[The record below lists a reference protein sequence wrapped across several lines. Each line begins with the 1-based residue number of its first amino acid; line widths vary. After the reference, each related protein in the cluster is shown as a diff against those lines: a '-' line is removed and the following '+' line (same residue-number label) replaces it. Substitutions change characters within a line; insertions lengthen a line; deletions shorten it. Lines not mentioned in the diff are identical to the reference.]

1 MHGLCYIEDNLI
13 GRNIASQ
20 LELKNASILC
30 CAITISYEKAKMGE
44 RRRWS
49 QTETEFLID
58 MVQKNYTF
66 LTGTFTPSK
75 TKAMVDKKWSEIAH
89 AINALGCGSAIL
101 STEQIQKKWS
111 DMKSTSKK
119 AVSKYKIESKRTGGR
134 MNKVKQPSEYQVR
147 IADIIGKA
155 YTECTPGTEECD
167 TSVEIAA
174 EINVDESEPCS
185 SKSSETF
192 TESAGDTSSDDR
204 LCSTTTKRRRCEK
217 GAPTSSSRPTKRQTQ
232 NQEILETEKDMVIA
246 VNAMKEELKRTN
258 SLIENIGEH
267 MKQSNDI
274 HQQILKLQQN
284 CPADQDD
291 LNTFVGLL
299 NA

>member
-1 MHGLCYIEDNLI
+1 MSDLCYIEDNLI

-30 CAITISYEKAKMGE
+30 FAITISYEKAKMGE

-49 QTETEFLID
+49 QTDTELLID

-66 LTGTFTPSK
+66 LTGTFTSTK
-75 TKAMVDKKWSEIAH
+75 TKAMGNKKWSEIAD

-119 AVSKYKIESKRTGGR
+119 AVSKHKIESRRTGGG
-134 MNKVKQPSEYQVR
+134 MNKVKQPSESQVR
-147 IADIIGKA
+147 IADMIGKA
-155 YTECTPGTEECD
+155 YTECIPETEECD

-185 SKSSETF
+185 SKSSEMF

-204 LCSTTTKRRRCEK
+204 ICSTTTKRRRCEK
-217 GAPTSSSRPTKRQTQ
+217 GAPTSSCRPTKRQTQ
-232 NQEILETEKDMVIA
+232 N
-246 VNAMKEELKRTN
+246 
-258 SLIENIGEH
+258 
-267 MKQSNDI
+267 
-274 HQQILKLQQN
+274 
-284 CPADQDD
+284 
-291 LNTFVGLL
+291 
-299 NA
+299 